1 LIYCNISYSL
11 VKKKQNSFCFAFSG
25 VMKLQLFFEQ
35 CYSKPV
41 NPYQVYMFI
50 VILFLVP
57 LSELSIIYTIVTMFY
72 LLTVKYSF

>member
-1 LIYCNISYSL
+1 
-11 VKKKQNSFCFAFSG
+11 
-25 VMKLQLFFEQ
+25 MKLQLFFEQ